1 MGVRPAGNAT
11 TCLHA
16 CMHDDQLWFTD
27 QQMVYD
33 ALGKGVLDS
42 ALEGFNVGLAVPA
55 ALCPG
60 D

>member
-1 MGVRPAGNAT
+1 
-11 TCLHA
+11 
-16 CMHDDQLWFTD
+16 MHDDQLWFTD